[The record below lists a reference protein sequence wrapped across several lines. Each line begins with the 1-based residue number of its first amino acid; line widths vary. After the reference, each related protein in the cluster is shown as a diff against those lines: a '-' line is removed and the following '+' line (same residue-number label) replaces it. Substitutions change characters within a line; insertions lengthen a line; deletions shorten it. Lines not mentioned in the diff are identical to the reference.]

1 MTTPSLILHNAK
13 VYTVD
18 ESQPWADAI
27 AISGSH
33 IVSVGSSR
41 QILAG
46 RNHDTEIL
54 DLDGHLVLPGL
65 CDAHIHFFEW
75 SLGLGQLKLAGV
87 RSKADMLD
95 AVGSWALTREPD
107 SWVIGRGWNETLWS
121 DATMPTRRELDEFS
135 LDGQPVILWRSDM
148 HCAVANSR
156 ALSIASIDNATT
168 DPEGGF
174 IGHHADGE
182 PDGRL
187 FELAI
192 NLVTPFIPEPSPAD
206 LEDAYIRGMRSLH
219 ALGVT
224 AIHSQRMKDQREGPL
239 SFNTLLRLQ
248 ENGALRLR
256 VNSNIAAHDVP
267 YLGALGLRCGFGNDY
282 LRLGHIKLFADGT
295 LGSRT
300 AWMLDPL
307 ESVER
312 DDPHAFGVCLT
323 KPSEMAIVVEMAGKF
338 GFPVSIHAIGDRA
351 NREVLD
357 ILEELASS
365 APPQGIS
372 HRIEHV
378 QIIDPA
384 DVDRLKA
391 LNITASV
398 QPIHAL
404 DDMEIADRL
413 LGARSDRAYRFGT
426 LVRSGA
432 RVVFGS
438 DAPVADPNP
447 FLGFHAAMFR
457 QRPDAMSDAPWHGD
471 ERLSLEQTIYG
482 YTLGAACAAGWHD
495 SIGSITPGKRA
506 DLIVLDRDLFSLK
519 DQGLNSRA
527 IADTRVLTTIFDG
540 EIVYQSHNDSLAPE
554 NRDRS

>member
-1 MTTPSLILHNAK
+1 MLMITPSLILHNAK

-18 ESQPWADAI
+18 ETQPWADAV
-27 AISGSH
+27 AISGSQ
-33 IVSVGSSR
+33 IVDVGNSR

-46 RNHDTEIL
+46 RTRDTEVM

-65 CDAHIHFFEW
+65 CDAHIHFYEW
-75 SLGLGQLKLAGV
+75 SLGLGQLMLAGV
-87 RSKADMLD
+87 QSKAEMLD
-95 AVGSWALTREPD
+95 ALGSWASSREPE

-121 DATMPTRRELDEFS
+121 DATMPTRKELDDVSGER
-135 LDGQPVILWRSDM
+135 QPVILWRSDM

-156 ALSIASIDNATT
+156 ALTIAGIEKATP
-168 DPEGGF
+168 DPAGGF
-174 IGHHADGE
+174 IGRLPDGG

-192 NLVTPFIPEPSPAD
+192 NLVTPFIPVPSPAE
-206 LEDAYIRGMRSLH
+206 LEDTYIHGMRSLH

-239 SFNTLLRLQ
+239 SFNTFLRLK
-248 ENGALRLR
+248 ENDALRLR
-256 VNSNIAAHDVP
+256 VNSNIAAHDVSF
-267 YLGALGLRCGFGNDY
+267 LDALGLRSGFGNDY

-295 LGSRT
+295 LGSKT
-300 AWMLDPL
+300 AWMLEPL
-307 ESVER
+307 ESIER
-312 DDPHAFGVCLT
+312 DDPHAFGICLT
-323 KPSEMAIVVEMAGKF
+323 KPSEMANVIETAGKL

-357 ILEELASS
+357 ILEEVTLS
-365 APPQGIS
+365 APPQGIT

-384 DVDRLKA
+384 DVPRLKA

-413 LGARSDRAYRFGT
+413 LGARSDRAYKFGS

-457 QRPDAMSDAPWHGD
+457 QRPDALSNTPWHGD

-482 YTLGAACAAGWHD
+482 YTLGAAIAAGWHGT
-495 SIGSITPGKRA
+495 IGSITPGKRA
-506 DLIVLDRDLFSLK
+506 DLIVLDRDLFSLR
-519 DQGLNSRA
+519 DQESNSRA
-527 IADTRVLTTIFDG
+527 IADTRVMTTIFDG
-540 EIVYQSHNDSLAPE
+540 EIVYQSRSDSLAP
-554 NRDRS
+554 NNQG

>member
-206 LEDAYIRGMRSLH
+206 LEDAY
-219 ALGVT
+219 
-224 AIHSQRMKDQREGPL
+224 
-239 SFNTLLRLQ
+239 
-248 ENGALRLR
+248 
-256 VNSNIAAHDVP
+256 
-267 YLGALGLRCGFGNDY
+267 
-282 LRLGHIKLFADGT
+282 
-295 LGSRT
+295 
-300 AWMLDPL
+300 
-307 ESVER
+307 
-312 DDPHAFGVCLT
+312 
-323 KPSEMAIVVEMAGKF
+323 
-338 GFPVSIHAIGDRA
+338 
-351 NREVLD
+351 
-357 ILEELASS
+357 
-365 APPQGIS
+365 
-372 HRIEHV
+372 
-378 QIIDPA
+378 
-384 DVDRLKA
+384 
-391 LNITASV
+391 
-398 QPIHAL
+398 
-404 DDMEIADRL
+404 
-413 LGARSDRAYRFGT
+413 
-426 LVRSGA
+426 
-432 RVVFGS
+432 
-438 DAPVADPNP
+438 
-447 FLGFHAAMFR
+447 
-457 QRPDAMSDAPWHGD
+457 
-471 ERLSLEQTIYG
+471 LSLI
-482 YTLGAACAAGWHD
+482 H
-495 SIGSITPGKRA
+495 I
-506 DLIVLDRDLFSLK
+506 
-519 DQGLNSRA
+519 
-527 IADTRVLTTIFDG
+527 
-540 EIVYQSHNDSLAPE
+540 
-554 NRDRS
+554 